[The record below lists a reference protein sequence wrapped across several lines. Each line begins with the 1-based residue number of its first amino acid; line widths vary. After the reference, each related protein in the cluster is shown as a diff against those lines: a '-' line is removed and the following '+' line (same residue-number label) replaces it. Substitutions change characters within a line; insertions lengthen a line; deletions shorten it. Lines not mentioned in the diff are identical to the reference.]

1 MSWSINVAKSITK
14 RSVDYSKWYT
24 DVCLRAKLADYAPVK
39 GCMVVRPNGYAI
51 WENMRAALDVMFR
64 ETGHQ
69 NCYFPM
75 FIPESFMKKEAE
87 HVEGFAPECAVVTE
101 AGGRQLEEKLYI
113 RPTSETIIWHM
124 YKNWIESYRDLP
136 LLYNQWANICRWEK
150 RTRLFLRTTEFLW
163 QEGHTAHATETEAV
177 DETLQMLEIYRRF
190 AEEWMAMP
198 VLCGRKTENEKF
210 AGAIDTYSVE
220 AMMQDKKALQAG
232 TSHFLGQNFAKAFDV
247 QFQNEQGQLEYAWA
261 TSWGVSTRLIGGLIM
276 THSDDNGL
284 VVPPKLAPTQ
294 VVIVPIWRDDDQKA
308 AVLEAAD
315 KIKAALT
322 GLTANVDAR
331 DNVSPGWKFNEH
343 EVQGVPVRIEVGPRD
358 VEQSSV
364 VVVRRDTC
372 EKSPMPMA
380 EIEAGIPKLI
390 DDIQAALFAKAKAL
404 LDDNSYPADTYDEFK
419 QKLEEPG
426 GFLYSHW
433 CGSSDC
439 EKRIAE
445 ETRASI
451 RNIPL
456 DAPEEDG
463 ACILCGEPSKLRV
476 PFARAY

>member
-1 MSWSINVAKSITK
+1 VAKAITK
-14 RSVDYSKWYT
+14 RNIDYSKWYT
-24 DVCLRAKLADYAPVK
+24 DICLRAELADYAPVK
-39 GCMVVRPNGYAI
+39 GCMVIRPNGYAI
-51 WENMRAALDVMFR
+51 WENMQRALDGMFK
-64 ETGHQ
+64 ETGHK

-101 AGGRQLEEKLYI
+101 AGGKLLEEKLYI

-124 YKNWIESYRDLP
+124 YKKWIGSYRDLP
-136 LLYNQWANICRWEK
+136 LLYNQWCNICRWEM

-163 QEGHTAHATETEAV
+163 QEGHTAHATEQEAL
-177 DETLQMLEIYRRF
+177 DETLQMLEVYRRF

-198 VLCGRKTENEKF
+198 VVCGRKTENEKF
-210 AGAIDTYSVE
+210 AGAVDTYSIE
-220 AMMQDKKALQAG
+220 GMMQDKRALQAG

-247 QFQNEQGQLEYAWA
+247 QFQNEQGELEYAWA

-294 VVIVPIWRDDDQKA
+294 AIVVPIWRGDGQKS

-315 KIKAALT
+315 KVRAALPNV
-322 GLTANVDAR
+322 LVEVDAR

-343 EVQGVPVRIEVGPRD
+343 EVKGVPVRIEIGPRD
-358 VEQSSV
+358 IEQASV
-364 VVVRRDTC
+364 VVARRDTC
-372 EKSPMPMA
+372 EKAPMPMA
-380 EIEAGIPKLI
+380 EIEAGIPKLL
-390 DDIQAALFAKAKAL
+390 DEIQAALFARAKQL
-404 LDDNSYPADTYDEFK
+404 LDDNSYPVDGYDEFK
-419 QKLEEPG
+419 QKADDPG
-426 GFLYSHW
+426 GFLYAHW
-433 CGSSDC
+433 CGGGDC

-445 ETRASI
+445 ETKASV

-456 DAPEEDG
+456 DAPEENG
-463 ACILCGEPSKLRV
+463 ACILCGKPSKLRV
-476 PFARAY
+476 PFAKAY

>member
-1 MSWSINVAKSITK
+1 LAKSITK
-14 RSVDYSKWYT
+14 RDTDYSKWYT
-24 DVCLRAKLADYAPVK
+24 DICLRAELADYAPVK
-39 GCMVVRPNGYAI
+39 GCMVIRPNGYAI
-51 WENMRAALDVMFR
+51 WENMRAALDAMFR
-64 ETGHQ
+64 ETGHK

-101 AGGRQLEEKLYI
+101 AGGKPLEEKLYI
-113 RPTSETIIWHM
+113 RPTSETIVWHM

-150 RTRLFLRTTEFLW
+150 RTRLFLRTSEFLW
-163 QEGHTAHATETEAV
+163 QEGHTAHATEQEALE
-177 DETLQMLEIYRRF
+177 ETLQMLDIYRRF

-198 VLCGRKTENEKF
+198 VVCGRKTENEKF
-210 AGAIDTYSVE
+210 AGAVDTYSIE
-220 AMMQDKKALQAG
+220 GMMQDKKALQAG

-294 VVIVPIWRDDDQKA
+294 VVVVPIWRDDVQRT

-315 KIKAALT
+315 KIKTALP
-322 GLTANVDAR
+322 GLLVDIDAR

-343 EVQGVPVRIEVGPRD
+343 EVKGVPVRIEIGPRD

-364 VVVRRDTC
+364 VVARRDTC

-380 EIEAGIPKLI
+380 EVEAGIPKLI
-390 DDIQAALFAKAKAL
+390 DDIQAALFSRAKAT
-404 LDDNSYPADTYDEFK
+404 LDDNSYPVDSYDELK
-419 QKLEEPG
+419 QKAEEPG
-426 GFLYSHW
+426 GFLYCHW
-433 CGSSDC
+433 CGGGEC
-439 EKRIAE
+439 EKQAAE
-445 ETRASI
+445 ETKATI

-456 DAPEEDG
+456 DAPKEDG
-463 ACILCGEPSKLRV
+463 ACVLCGKPSKRRV
-476 PFARAY
+476 LFAKAY